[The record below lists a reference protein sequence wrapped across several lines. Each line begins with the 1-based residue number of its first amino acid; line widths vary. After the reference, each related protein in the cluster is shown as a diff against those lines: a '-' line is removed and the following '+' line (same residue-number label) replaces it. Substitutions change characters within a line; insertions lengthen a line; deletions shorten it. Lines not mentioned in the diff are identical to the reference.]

1 MYRRNTLSDLCESEN
16 VEKVVKINVCFY
28 SHILFFTLIFLFFL
42 SLYPRVYLYV
52 SYKLLD
58 A

>member
-16 VEKVVKINVCFY
+16 VEKVCFY
-28 SHILFFTLIFLFFL
+28 SHILVFTLIFNIFL
-42 SLYPRVYLYV
+42 SLYPRVYLYM